1 MTGSASSVDLIGV
14 VPAIQVRNCPLGV
27 THWLRHFETDQEA
40 PTMNIPGGKAT
51 VTPYVAAK
59 DAGRFLDFVEHAFVT
74 DKAVRVHN
82 PDGTIGHAEVRI
94 GDSVVMAFDARPEW
108 PDTPSFLSVYVA
120 DADEVVARAVR
131 AGATVITE
139 VVTSG
144 IVGDRGGRI
153 KDPVGNIWWIQTH
166 LEDVDE
172 ATMLERF
179 GDPAEL
185 AVMRRLQQSLDEEM
199 AHRG

>member
-1 MTGSASSVDLIGV
+1 
-14 VPAIQVRNCPLGV
+14 
-27 THWLRHFETDQEA
+27 
-40 PTMNIPGGKAT
+40 
-51 VTPYVAAK
+51 
-59 DAGRFLDFVEHAFVT
+59 
-74 DKAVRVHN
+74 VRVHN